1 MVQLCCNKLV
11 FAVTEE
17 NSAKQVDDLGSQFTE
32 IFIKQQE
39 NVTLLL
45 TLVEVSNCVMFWLL
59 RWVVLSLLGRA
70 VVLSREAGV
79 RGEVCQDPVKEGL
92 GVSQD

>member
-1 MVQLCCNKLV
+1 MLF

-17 NSAKQVDDLGSQFTE
+17 NSAKHVDDLGSQFTE

-45 TLVEVSNCVMFWLL
+45 TLVEVSNCVML
-59 RWVVLSLLGRA
+59 RLPVERAMVLSW
-70 VVLSREAGV
+70 
-79 RGEVCQDPVKEGL
+79 
-92 GVSQD
+92 